1 MRVAILVLA
10 LLWGVFSTVW
20 GVRQQREGLPPDA
33 IDCSYR
39 VELLRDRVVAV
50 MDQLHLQDLDGTRDS
65 LTHLLRETQAAC
77 AAKDQR
83 LARRLEQIRA
93 RYDLYLASVDRV
105 DAARQELLAHE

>member
-10 LLWGVFSTVW
+10 LLWGVSSTVQ
-20 GVRQQREGLPPDA
+20 GVRQQREDLPPDA

-93 RYDLYLASVDRV
+93 RYALYLASVDRV